1 MQTIKIWTICYI
13 YCNSGQYQLLTVSD
27 LPITNYTNFN
37 AHSNKHMS
45 WASKYV
51 EMTSQHQF
59 PTHTKSLSSYFL
71 ICELRFD
78 HICLTKVQDF
88 QVFKSFLLSK
98 ILNMHLKSNLCF
110 TWLKNQVGVKGRTPH
125 SSTSELGARVPA
137 ISFTLWLWFTCKER
151 TQCTVD
157 WVFLNMEMRN
167 IPNTTA
173 TQTKAVTVSYCS
185 L

>member
-1 MQTIKIWTICYI
+1 
-13 YCNSGQYQLLTVSD
+13 
-27 LPITNYTNFN
+27 
-37 AHSNKHMS
+37 
-45 WASKYV
+45 
-51 EMTSQHQF
+51 
-59 PTHTKSLSSYFL
+59 
-71 ICELRFD
+71 
-78 HICLTKVQDF
+78 
-88 QVFKSFLLSK
+88 
-98 ILNMHLKSNLCF
+98 MHLKSNLCF